1 MALEPAKLK
10 VVELKAELTS
20 RGISVKGKKA
30 VLVKALEDALAQE
43 QAEGTQLVGKED
55 AVVEKELAAALVA
68 TEPAP
73 QADGCDTTATGT
85 GTSNGNVARDLD
97 VKFGAVL
104 PAGSV
109 PSSFNRVPTR
119 EGVRPGEG
127 STKIPGTQR
136 LARDSG
142 THEFFGAVVKPALD
156 PVSRKVNL
164 NRPGITKSGRKWRQ
178 VKTQR

>member
-1 MALEPAKLK
+1 LEPAKLK

-20 RGISVKGKKA
+20 RGISIKGKKA
-30 VLVKALEDALAQE
+30 VLVAALEDALARE
-43 QAEGTQLVGKED
+43 QQGE
-55 AVVEKELAAALVA
+55 VVAKGPDPVEEEVAAALVA
-68 TEPAP
+68 IEEPTPSDDISAANA
-73 QADGCDTTATGT
+73 ADDATAE
-85 GTSNGNVARDLD
+85 DLD
-97 VKFGAVL
+97 VKFGGVL

-109 PSSFNRVPTR
+109 PASSKRVPTR

-142 THEFFGAVVKPALD
+142 THEFFGAVVRPASD
-156 PVSRKVNL
+156 PHSRKVKL

-178 VKTQR
+178 VKTKR

>member
-1 MALEPAKLK
+1 MAPEPAKLK
-10 VVELKAELTS
+10 VAELKAELTS
-20 RGISVKGKKA
+20 RGISAKGKKA
-30 VLVKALEDALAQE
+30 ELVKALEDALAQE
-43 QAEGTQLVGKED
+43 QAEGTQPVEKEEL
-55 AVVEKELAAALVA
+55 VVEKELAAALVA
-68 TEPAP
+68 IEPVP
-73 QADGCDTTATGT
+73 QGDASNATITGTGT
-85 GTSNGNVARDLD
+85 GTSKFARDLD